1 LKKTVL
7 EIYALAVC
15 FVTVVCFVVALGM
28 ALYSLVGIVNPEF
41 TMDSWKYEQH
51 QSNDAFLD
59 SPMGRGCC
67 AEKKPR
73 PSEPELTR
81 LRTESYA
88 RAIAAERR
96 ANFQTLVK
104 TLIVMLID
112 VLVFLGHWAIGRRA
126 RTAAGAA

>member
-15 FVTVVCFVVALGM
+15 FVSVVCFVVALGM
-28 ALYSLVGIVNPEF
+28 ALYSLVGIANPEF
-41 TMDSWKYEQH
+41 TLDSWKYEQH
-51 QSNDAFLD
+51 QSNDAFFN
-59 SPMGRGCC
+59 SPVGRGCC
-67 AEKKPR
+67 DEKRVR

-88 RAIAAERR
+88 VAIAAERR
-96 ANFQTLVK
+96 ENVQTLVK
-104 TLIVMLID
+104 TLIVMAID

-126 RTAAGAA
+126 RSAS